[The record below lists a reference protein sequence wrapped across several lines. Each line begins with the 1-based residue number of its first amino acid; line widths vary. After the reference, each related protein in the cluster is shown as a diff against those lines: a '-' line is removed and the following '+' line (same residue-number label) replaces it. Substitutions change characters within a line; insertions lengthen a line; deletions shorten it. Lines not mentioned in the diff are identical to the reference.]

1 MNDQNVWEDLS
12 EILIKQITSIR
23 GEKIAQNVVLGFNIY
38 NDGERIKNNRF
49 HMEKEEYWKKHISS
63 FRVDSIVES
72 DDKFMINQIAGV
84 KDFSHLEAERD
95 ADKLAKRSKWLMS
108 LFTLATQSIAIVI
121 GFNAYRNASINEG
134 M

>member
-1 MNDQNVWEDLS
+1 
-12 EILIKQITSIR
+12 
-23 GEKIAQNVVLGFNIY
+23 VLGFNIY

-49 HMEKEEYWKKHISS
+49 HNEKEEFWKKHVSS
-63 FRVDSIVES
+63 FRIDSIVES

-84 KDFSHLEAERD
+84 KDFSHLEADRD

-108 LFTLATQSIAIVI
+108 LFTLATQTVAIVI
-121 GFNAYRNASINEG
+121 GIGAYFETSINEG